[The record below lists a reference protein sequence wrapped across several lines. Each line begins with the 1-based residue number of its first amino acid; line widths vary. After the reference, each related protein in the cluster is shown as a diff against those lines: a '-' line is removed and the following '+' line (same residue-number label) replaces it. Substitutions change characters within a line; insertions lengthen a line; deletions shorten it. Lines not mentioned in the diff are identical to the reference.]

1 MTTPPLDPG
10 QVLGF
15 VLLDITIILIVAR
28 AVGFGFTKIGQ
39 PRVVGEIVAGI
50 LLGPSI
56 LGATIFLWGNPP
68 TWLNCDQAIAGAT
81 VPPGGAP
88 PLSSITTCLFP
99 AQSQGVLSIIGSL
112 ALVFF
117 MFLVG
122 LELDYKLLAGKG
134 KSIAAVTFGAVA
146 VPIALA
152 FAIGPYLFG
161 QAALLGP
168 NASSQ
173 TAFTLWIAGML
184 VVTAFPVMAR
194 ILQEK
199 NLVSSNMGATGVAAA
214 AAVTVLMFLTV
225 AVADGVTNKVE
236 TSELVVKVVVALAY
250 VAFMF
255 LVVRRLVTPLEARYE
270 AAGKLTPGM
279 FAFIVIL
286 LFASC
291 FAAHQ
296 MGINVIVGGFLAGA
310 VLPARASLFREMA
323 SRIADLT
330 GTVLLP
336 IFLAVSGLRTDF
348 TKLSLSVVIPI
359 VVFVAVAVVGRWLG
373 SVAFARLGGLSWA
386 EGNVIGILMN
396 CRGLLVLVVALLA
409 LGAGV
414 ISPAMQ
420 VAGVVMALVTT
431 MMTGPL
437 FDWAAKKVPD
447 TGSEPLAERDG
458 YRVLVLVGDDAAA
471 SDAARLAF
479 ASAAEHDGAE
489 VVLANLVG
497 LPDQELFSGTG
508 STIADVERSLR
519 AMHVLAGFAPEG
531 IRVTPVAYSTKDADA
546 EARRLVVDRGADLVI
561 VPDDSTRNRL
571 GDLGVEVRVAEPSLI

>member
-1 MTTPPLDPG
+1 MTSLEPS

-15 VLLDITIILIVAR
+15 VLLDITIILVVAR
-28 AVGFGFTKIGQ
+28 AVGFGFTKVGQ

-50 LLGPSI
+50 LLGPSV
-56 LGATIFLWGNPP
+56 LGATVFLWGNPP
-68 TWLNCDQAIAGAT
+68 SWLNCEQSVYGTDLD
-81 VPPGGAP
+81 P
-88 PLSSITTCLFP
+88 SITTCVFP
-99 AQSQGVLSIIGSL
+99 PQSQGVLSIIGSL

-122 LELDYKLLAGKG
+122 LELDYKLLAGKA
-134 KSIAAVTFGAVA
+134 KSIAAVSFGAVA

-152 FAIGPYLFG
+152 FLIGPFLFG
-161 QAALLGP
+161 QDALLGP

-173 TAFTLWIAGML
+173 TAFTLWVAGML

-225 AVADGVTNKVE
+225 AVADGVTQDAATADLVIKVA
-236 TSELVVKVVVALAY
+236 VALAY

-255 LVVRRLVTPLEARYE
+255 LVVRRLLGPLEARYE
-270 AAGKLTPGM
+270 RAGRLTPGI
-279 FAFIVIL
+279 FAFVMVL

-291 FAAHQ
+291 FVAHQ

-323 SRIADLT
+323 SRLADIT
-330 GTVLLP
+330 GTLLLP

-348 TKLSLSVVIPI
+348 TELSWSVVVPI
-359 VVFVAVAVVGRWLG
+359 VVFVAAAVVGKWLG
-373 SVAFARLGGLSWA
+373 SAAFARLGGLSWA

-409 LGAGV
+409 LTAGV

-437 FDWAAKKVPD
+437 FDWAAKKVPQ
-447 TGSEPLAERDG
+447 SAPEPLAERDG
-458 YRVLVLVGDDAAA
+458 YRVLVLVGSDAAA
-471 SDAARLAF
+471 TDSARMAYAA
-479 ASAAEHDGAE
+479 AADHDSAE
-489 VVLANLVG
+489 VVLANLVP

-508 STIADVERSLR
+508 SAVAEVERSLR
-519 AMHVLAGFAPEG
+519 AMHVLAGFAPDG
-531 IRVTPVAYSTKDADA
+531 VQVRPVAYSTKDADA
-546 EARRLVVDRGADLVI
+546 EARRLVVERGADLVI
-561 VPDDSTRNRL
+561 VADDATRMRL
-571 GDLGVEVRVAEPSLI
+571 GDLAVEIAVAEPSLA